1 MSSNFVKG
9 YNVKLSDVK
18 VVKIDANDRIAKRLE
33 ELATHMQEEEPE
45 AIEEGFSEGL
55 DAEMVERLV
64 SDREEDEETGSVIHE
79 NNALTAA
86 QAQAM
91 IEEAKENAEAIIEDA
106 KKEAE
111 SITEEARQKGHAE
124 GFDAGRREGE
134 RAGLE
139 KYEKMQQELEAERQ
153 RLQKEYEEKSR
164 ALEPLLIDKLSGIFA
179 KVTGVR
185 LEDDKETI
193 AYLLKRVLTNLDG
206 SRNYI
211 VHVSAADYVNVQLIK
226 ENIAKGT
233 GIMPDRFEVIED
245 ATLKPNDCLIESDGG
260 IWDCGLGTQMDLL
273 EKQLRILSYEP

>member
-1 MSSNFVKG
+1 MSANFVKG
-9 YNVKLSDVK
+9 YNVKLSDAK

-33 ELATHMQEEEPE
+33 ELATHMQDEEPE

-64 SDREEDEETGSVIHE
+64 SDREEDEESSSVIHE
-79 NNALTAA
+79 NSALSAA

-91 IEEAKENAEAIIEDA
+91 IDEAKENAEAIIEDA

-111 SITEEARQKGHAE
+111 SVTEDARQKGHAE
-124 GFDAGRREGE
+124 GFEAGRLEGE

-139 KYEKMQQELEAERQ
+139 KYEKLQSELEKERQ

-164 ALEPLLIDKLSGIFA
+164 ALEPLLIDKLSDIFT

-185 LEDDKETI
+185 LEDDKDTI